1 VPVIGSALG
10 GIAEGVR
17 DDIDGKLVTLGSI
30 PAWEKALQEI
40 VNDPS
45 ILARWRAAIL
55 PQRRMG
61 TVAEEMRKVYELVTG
76 RIQRAASA
84 S

>member
-17 DDIDGKLVTLGSI
+17 DDIDGRLVAVGSI
-30 PAWEKALQEI
+30 PAWETVLREI

-45 ILARWRAAIL
+45 LLARWRAAIL
-55 PQRRMG
+55 PPRIMR
-61 TVAEEMRKVYELVTG
+61 TVAQEMKKVYELVSG
-76 RIQRAASA
+76 RIQRTGRAS
-84 S
+84 